1 MAWKGSRRF
10 IILCKARGIID
21 LFSSCALH
29 SIAGAHVQNKLEA
42 E

>member
-1 MAWKGSRRF
+1 MAWKGSRRRV
-10 IILCKARGIID
+10 ILSKAQGIID

-29 SIAGAHVQNKLEA
+29 SSAGAHIQNKLEV